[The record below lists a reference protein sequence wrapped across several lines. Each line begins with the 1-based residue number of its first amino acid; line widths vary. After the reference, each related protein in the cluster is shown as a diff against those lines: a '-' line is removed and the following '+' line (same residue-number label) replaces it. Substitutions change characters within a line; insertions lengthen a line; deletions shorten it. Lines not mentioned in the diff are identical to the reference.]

1 MSPRVR
7 TLSIHYIF
15 FFILGVEAGLTRYK
29 PKVMNDVLTWNF
41 ISRSLYSARESNPRK
56 KMDVA
61 LVDGLNDVIREVS
74 NCAEHFPIVYLYN
87 IRFIC
92 LIIPTYI
99 YSMKLLT

>member
-1 MSPRVR
+1 
-7 TLSIHYIF
+7 
-15 FFILGVEAGLTRYK
+15 
-29 PKVMNDVLTWNF
+29 MNDVLTWNF

-74 NCAEHFPIVYLYN
+74 NCAEHFPIVHILCN

-92 LIIPTYI
+92 LIISTYI
-99 YSMKLLT
+99 L